1 MIKNI
6 DLRSQ
11 EEMQRI
17 FKLLA
22 NSTRLNILVLLENKQ
37 LSVNDIVQ
45 YLKIPQPQVSHQLS
59 ILKQH
64 QLVTAERVGK
74 NNLYELDDP
83 HILSVIE
90 STKNHVKHVINGKKH
105 GEL

>member
-1 MIKNI
+1 MIENI
-6 DLRSQ
+6 DLRYQ

-17 FKLLA
+17 FKLLT

-37 LSVNDIVQ
+37 LSVSDIVQ

-90 STKNHVKHVINGKKH
+90 STKNHVKHVVNGKKH
-105 GEL
+105 GEM